1 MVGIYIE
8 FGWNQLFSKVFILRI
23 LSGVRNPL
31 RKNLLC
37 KYFKKA
43 HLKNISNPF
52 LCRRRLKRRHK
63 DLLEVEAVLFREVC
77 ASVCVCVCLLQG
89 VRSQAHANI
98 ISVCPN
104 PPRHKSPTNHVKKI
118 AQNYKSRRPCDGKNP
133 GCEWWCQEGSK
144 GKGRIKNKEERGSKQ
159 SSFFEFRPPGNV
171 LKSDDALLLFEIL
184 RLMSIVIVDRL
195 DLIITMK
202 HEDLI
207 LNVFYFHQARRC
219 VVSSNTELFW
229 KF

>member
-1 MVGIYIE
+1 MESIVFKGIHTT
-8 FGWNQLFSKVFILRI
+8 NT
-23 LSGVRNPL
+23 VRGPQPSQKKTFYANIS
-31 RKNLLC
+31 
-37 KYFKKA
+37 KKA

-195 DLIITMK
+195 DLIITM
-202 HEDLI
+202 
-207 LNVFYFHQARRC
+207 R
-219 VVSSNTELFW
+219 T
-229 KF
+229 